1 MRRRSL
7 LGTAAR
13 TAVVAK
19 TVNAVNAK
27 DQAKRQA
34 ASAPQPVAS
43 PAPESQQL
51 NADAQIVEIKKF
63 AALKDQGILTEE
75 EFSAKKKQILGI

>member
-13 TAVVAK
+13 TAVIAK
-19 TVNAVNAK
+19 TANAVNAK

-34 ASAPQPVAS
+34 ASTGQPVAS
-43 PAPESQQL
+43 AATDAQQQS
-51 NADAQIVEIKKF
+51 ADAQIAEIKKF
-63 AALKDQGILTEE
+63 AELKEQGILTEE
-75 EFSAKKKQILGI
+75 EFTAKKRQILGL